1 QANLGSTSCR
11 LAPTRPRGTAPARR
25 TSWGIPG
32 SAAPPSEPVVEPP
45 RRSAEVTEKYLVFT
59 LLGSL
64 LDNPEKTEGL
74 ARLFRAL
81 YTLFDER
88 RVSFAQ
94 GTIQLVLDAESAEK
108 IADEAK
114 ALGLNVTVRDQ

>member
-1 QANLGSTSCR
+1 MRS
-11 LAPTRPRGTAPARR
+11 
-25 TSWGIPG
+25 
-32 SAAPPSEPVVEPP
+32 SEVK
-45 RRSAEVTEKYLVFT
+45 EKYVAFP

-94 GTIQLVLDAESAEK
+94 GTIQLVLDSESAQK
-108 IADEAK
+108 IAEQAK